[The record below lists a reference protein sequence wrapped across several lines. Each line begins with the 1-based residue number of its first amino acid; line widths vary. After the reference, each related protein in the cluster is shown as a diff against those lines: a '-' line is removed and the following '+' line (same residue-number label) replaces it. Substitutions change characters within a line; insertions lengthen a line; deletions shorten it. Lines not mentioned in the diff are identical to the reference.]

1 LLGDGDALLPRGGIA
16 FAINSGGVNQPMA
29 VFNVEKEPGHS
40 QAPVRKIRRRS
51 IGSFSKGL
59 ECLRATTPSKPYHF
73 FLAFFAF
80 FFFFGSIFLTAFL
93 AFFAADLTALT
104 TRFVTVVFFAFL
116 AIPCSF

>member
-1 LLGDGDALLPRGGIA
+1 LFGDGDALLPRGGIA
-16 FAINSGGVNQPMA
+16 SAIDPGGVNQPMA
-29 VFNVEKEPGHS
+29 VFNVEKNRGIS
-40 QAPVRKIRRRS
+40 QSPARKSRRSS

-59 ECLRATTPSKPYHF
+59 ECLRATTPSKPCHF